1 MALSEMARIEGEIRG
16 LWPGISLDIVHWIG
30 YLKIGDAS
38 VVITVAAPQRA
49 EGFAALRH
57 AIDRLKESV
66 PIWKKEFNADGHAWI
81 EGS

>member
-1 MALSEMARIEGEIRG
+1 MH
-16 LWPGISLDIVHWIG
+16 PGIGLDIIHWIG
-30 YLKIGDAS
+30 YFKIGDAS
-38 VVITVAAPQRA
+38 VNITVAAPQRA